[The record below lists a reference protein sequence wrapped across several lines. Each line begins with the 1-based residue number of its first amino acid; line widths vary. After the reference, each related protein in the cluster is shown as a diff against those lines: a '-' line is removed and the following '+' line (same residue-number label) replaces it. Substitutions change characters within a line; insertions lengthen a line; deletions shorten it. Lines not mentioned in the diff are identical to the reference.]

1 MVDDKDL
8 LAAIVLS
15 EASTEGAKGIQAV
28 LNTIVNRSGSN
39 NLQSFI
45 NSATEINAY
54 EGYTLRKEKVLS
66 EYVSIY
72 KDTDD
77 ENLKKQWKRTKEL
90 IDKAVTGELV
100 DITGGAT
107 NYLNPDEQKAGNRAL
122 PNWALWDE
130 TSRKKIGRHLFGKPL
145 TADEVNAMKFGEA
158 WKRGRSIM
166 GEGSKF
172 EWKERKQYTTD

>member
-1 MVDDKDL
+1 MVDDKEL

-15 EASTEGAKGIQAV
+15 EASTEGDEGIQAV
-28 LNTIVNRSGSN
+28 LNTIVNRSGSK

-45 NSATEINAY
+45 NSATEVNAY
-54 EGYTLRKEKVLS
+54 EGYTLREEKILS
-66 EYVSIY
+66 DYVSKY

-77 ENLKKQWKRTKEL
+77 ENLKKQWKRTKDL
-90 IDKAVTGELV
+90 IDKAVTGELA

-107 NYLNPDEQKAGNRAL
+107 NYLNPDVQKAENRAL
-122 PNWALWDE
+122 PNWALWEE
-130 TSRKKIGRHLFGKPL
+130 TSRKKIGSHLFGTPL
-145 TADEVNAMKFGEA
+145 TADEVNAMEFGEA